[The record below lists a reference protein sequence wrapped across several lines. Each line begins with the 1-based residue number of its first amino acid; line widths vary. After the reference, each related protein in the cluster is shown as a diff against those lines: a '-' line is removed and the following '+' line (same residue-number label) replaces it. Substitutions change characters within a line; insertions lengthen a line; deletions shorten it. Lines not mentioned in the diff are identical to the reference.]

1 MNNTNFP
8 NDNSN
13 EEEDIEFVSIKMD
26 GDSDDTESSSA
37 SMEET
42 DTGKTPG
49 STDSGDTPDSTDSDE
64 EGSSGG
70 KIKFSKKDIPRYIVM
85 FICLAVFIFSLS
97 MLIYYISGYIK
108 ARSLYND
115 IDSDVRETSDGTTEY
130 VDDNYNKYSFEI
142 GSTIDFEQ
150 LKEIN
155 PDTIGWISIP
165 VVGIEYPLV
174 QGTDNDYYLHHAH
187 NKAEMYAG
195 AIFMDYRSSADF
207 SDRHTFIYGHHM
219 QDSSMFTKLL
229 YYDDEDFYN
238 AHSDENYFYIY
249 TEENVR
255 VYQIFAVADT
265 DVYTHPIPFSLYVPS
280 IYSVE
285 EFVAA
290 VREVQLYDTGLAN
303 LTEND
308 SIVTLMTCQTNSQS
322 DTRHLVYGKLITIV
336 DN

>member
-1 MNNTNFP
+1 MVKTMNNTDFP
-8 NDNSN
+8 NNNSN
-13 EEEDIEFVSIKMD
+13 EEEDIEFVSIKKD
-26 GDSDDTESSSA
+26 GDSDNTESSSA

-42 DTGKTPG
+42 DNGKTPN
-49 STDSGDTPDSTDSDE
+49 
-64 EGSSGG
+64 
-70 KIKFSKKDIPRYIVM
+70 FSKKDIPRYIVM

-219 QDSSMFTKLL
+219 QDSSMFSKLL

-238 AHSDENYFYIY
+238 AHSDENFFYIY

-265 DVYTHPIPFSLYVPS
+265 DVYTHPIPFSLSVPS

-322 DTRHLVYGKLITIV
+322 DTRHLVYGKLITV
-336 DN
+336 VEN